1 MVVVLVGGSWKKRPC
16 SWKLFLEDERSQRS
30 AGVSEDRS
38 ERGGKRDGD
47 RGLLL
52 PVPAWRGKSE
62 LFFFGGDDGEHD
74 VNISP
79 KRKKQLSP
87 VLE

>member
-38 ERGGKRDGD
+38 ERGGKRDGPWAFIASASVEVKK
-47 RGLLL
+47 GTF
-52 PVPAWRGKSE
+52 
-62 LFFFGGDDGEHD
+62 LFFW
-74 VNISP
+74 
-79 KRKKQLSP
+79 R
-87 VLE
+87 